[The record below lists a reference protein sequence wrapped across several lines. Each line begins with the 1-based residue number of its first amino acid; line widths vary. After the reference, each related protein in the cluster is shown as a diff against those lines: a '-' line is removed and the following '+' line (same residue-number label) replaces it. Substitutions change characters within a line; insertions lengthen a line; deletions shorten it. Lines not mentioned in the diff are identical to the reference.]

1 MKHALKCTMKYK
13 KTSIA
18 SKKRVNIATMDSGNV
33 DFYTKK
39 SEGTS
44 KCGWRR
50 VYLHFSQKQALSGK
64 WFVPI

>member
-1 MKHALKCTMKYK
+1 
-13 KTSIA
+13 
-18 SKKRVNIATMDSGNV
+18 VNIATMDSGNV

-50 VYLHFSQKQALSGK
+50 VYLHFSQKQALSGR